1 MRNITDEKKNEF
13 AQEGIES
20 GTGVFARVDNDDVT
34 DNQPL
39 RRTIL
44 RIIVAIVLILAV
56 IATGA
61 ILFVSINTYY
71 STSKQTEDYFERA
84 GIIENDIKTNLDA
97 LNEKFAL
104 GRLDSFF
111 AKDEIYSYA
120 YNLWKYE
127 LLLNGQ
133 PIELKPTL
141 TISPNDE
148 ISLKESLDE
157 TMLPQEFLAYGNL
170 TRGDVNDSLKN
181 HFSLNATKGEAKITY
196 ILTSKKDRLS
206 TIYTVEDLSL
216 EKGKNFYLLFSVQ
229 LQERLN
235 FEGEGVIVVTVK

>member
-71 STSKQTEDYFERA
+71 STSKQTEDYFSRA

-97 LNEKFAL
+97 LNDKFAL

-111 AKDEIYSYA
+111 TKDEVYSFA
-120 YNLWKYE
+120 YNLWQYE
-127 LLLNGQ
+127 LLVNDK
-133 PIELKPTL
+133 PIASTETL
-141 TISPNDE
+141 TIAPGDV
-148 ISLKESLDE
+148 ISIKESLDQ
-157 TMLPQEFLAYGNL
+157 TMLPSEFLAYGNL

-181 HFSLNATKGEAKITY
+181 HFSLNKKTY
-196 ILTSKKDRLS
+196 ILSAKKDGLS
-206 TIYTVEDLSL
+206 TIYTVEDLSVAKK
-216 EKGKNFYLLFSVQ
+216 ETFNMLLSVQ
-229 LQERLN
+229 LQERLD
-235 FEGEGVIVVTVK
+235 FERDVIVVTVS

>member
-13 AQEGIES
+13 AQEGIEL
-20 GTGVFARVDNDDVT
+20 GTGVSTRVENDDVT
-34 DNQPL
+34 DRQPL

-71 STSKQTEDYFERA
+71 STSKQTEDYFSRA

-97 LNEKFAL
+97 LNDKFAL

-111 AKDEIYSYA
+111 TKDEVYSFA
-120 YNLWKYE
+120 YNLWQYE
-127 LLLNGQ
+127 LLVNDK
-133 PIELKPTL
+133 PIASTETL
-141 TISPNDE
+141 TIAPGDV
-148 ISLKESLDE
+148 ISIKESLDQ
-157 TMLPQEFLAYGNL
+157 TMLPSEFLAYGNL

-181 HFSLNATKGEAKITY
+181 HFSLNKKTY
-196 ILTSKKDRLS
+196 ILSAKKDGLS
-206 TIYTVEDLSL
+206 TIYTVEDLSVAKK
-216 EKGKNFYLLFSVQ
+216 ETFNMLLSVQ
-229 LQERLN
+229 LQERLD
-235 FEGEGVIVVTVK
+235 FERDVIVVTVS